1 MADTFTST
9 STQSWGSRLFA
20 SIKSVLVGF
29 VFFIAAFP
37 LLWWN
42 EGRAVQTERSLNEGA
57 GAIVSS
63 PADSIDASK
72 EGKLVHMNGTVT
84 TETPV
89 ADDALPVEAQAVKLL
104 RKVEMYQWTESKS
117 TETKKNVGGS
127 EETVTTYSYAKEWQ
141 EGRVDSAEFEHPADH
156 QNPEASQFASETFTA
171 DPVKLGAHKLSAE
184 QLAKLQTETPFPVPD
199 TAAEKLPAE
208 LQEQMK
214 VGGGRFYMGADEN
227 TPAIGD
233 VRITYS
239 AVMPGPVS
247 IAAVQTGDTFSAYQ
261 AKEGDSILLV
271 QDGTHTAEAMFA
283 KALSDNAIFTWVM
296 RVVGWVVMFLG
307 IFLVFKPLVV
317 FADVIPM
324 FGTMLGAGIGIFSFL
339 VSAALS
345 FITIAVAW
353 VFVRPVIGI
362 TMVVL
367 AIGAL
372 FWLLKVGRRKK
383 TARADAAAAAP
394 MAPATA

>member
-9 STQSWGSRLFA
+9 TTQSWGSRIFA

-29 VFFIAAFP
+29 IFFIAAFP

-57 GAIVSS
+57 GAIVAS

-72 EGKLVHMNGTVT
+72 EGKLVHMNGMVT

-127 EETVTTYSYAKEWQ
+127 EETTTTYSYSKEWK
-141 EGRVDSAEFEHPADH
+141 EGRVDSSEFEHPTDH
-156 QNPEASQFASETFTA
+156 QNPEESQFASQTFVA

-184 QLAKLQTETPFPVPD
+184 QLAKLETETPFPVPD

-227 TPAIGD
+227 TPAVGD

-239 AVMPGPVS
+239 AVMPGAVS

-283 KALSDNAIFTWVM
+283 KAQSDNTIFTWFV
-296 RVVGWVVMFLG
+296 RVIGWVVMFLG

-317 FADVIPM
+317 FADVIPL

-345 FITIAVAW
+345 FATIALAW

-362 TMVVL
+362 SMVVL
-367 AIGAL
+367 AAGAL
-372 FWLLKVGRRKK
+372 FWLLKVGRKKK

-394 MAPATA
+394 MAPASA